1 MKISEF
7 QDLIKELYFKKDCK
21 RGVKNTF
28 IWLVEEIGELATLL
42 KKNNIDTNKISEE
55 LADIIAWTNSLA
67 NLLNIDLEHA
77 LINKYPNQCKK
88 CGNKPC
94 RCNNE

>member
-7 QDLIKELYFKKDCK
+7 QDLMKELYFKKDYK

-42 KKNNIDTNKISEE
+42 KKDKTDTNKISEE

-77 LINKYPNQCKK
+77 LLSKYPNQCKK

-94 RCNNE
+94 RCKNE

>member
-7 QDLIKELYFKKDCK
+7 QDLMKELYFKKDYK

-42 KKNNIDTNKISEE
+42 KKDNIDTNKISEE

-77 LINKYPNQCKK
+77 LFSKYPNQCKK

-94 RCNNE
+94 RCKNE

>member
-7 QDLIKELYFKKDCK
+7 QDLMKELYFQKDSK

-42 KKNNIDTNKISEE
+42 KKDNIDTDQISEE

-67 NLLNIDLEHA
+67 NLLNIDLEQA
-77 LINKYPNQCKK
+77 LFNKYPNQCKK

-94 RCNNE
+94 RCKNE